1 MRSLISSNGIHEK
14 TVVESSERRLFNFA
28 LWKTAAEF
36 CLSVGLVSMRT
47 FWCTSARMTSENIT
61 FSIIA
66 LTVGVCES
74 DLGVVSNGVVTA
86 DVRKISGFQPLS
98 ARTVVDALSAF
109 FLRKAKLLPRSSL
122 LKMP

>member
-122 LKMP
+122 